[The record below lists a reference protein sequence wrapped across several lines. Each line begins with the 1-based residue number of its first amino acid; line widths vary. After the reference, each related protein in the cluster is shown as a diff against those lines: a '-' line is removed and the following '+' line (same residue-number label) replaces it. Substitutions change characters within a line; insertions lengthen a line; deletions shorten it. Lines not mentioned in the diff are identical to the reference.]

1 VLQRTDSCRSGA
13 HAGQRTLVQED
24 NMQHLACRLTSCFV
38 GLLIAQAALGAAA
51 SANAGVIYRWVDKQ
65 GKTHFGDAVPSAYK
79 DVAKAIDNEV
89 TVPSEEQLARAIERA
104 AQQKEKARAA
114 SAPKPPP
121 LAPARAPSAP
131 AGSVVPKRPP
141 NAPNDDTD
149 CDTWR
154 RLYRESL
161 DCFGP
166 YRTAHGATKAEG
178 FARCTSV
185 NEPPDRCGR
194 NAQ

>member
-1 VLQRTDSCRSGA
+1 
-13 HAGQRTLVQED
+13 
-24 NMQHLACRLTSCFV
+24 MQHPASRLTSCFV
-38 GLLIAQAALGAAA
+38 GLLIAMTALGAAA

-65 GKTHFGDAVPSAYK
+65 GKTHFGDAVPSEYK
-79 DVAKAIDNEV
+79 AGAKTVDNKV
-89 TVPSEEQLARAIERA
+89 TAPSAEEQAAAIERA
-104 AQQKEKARAA
+104 GQQREKAHAA
-114 SAPKPPP
+114 PAPKPPP

-131 AGSVVPKRPP
+131 ASSVMPKRPP

-185 NEPPDRCGR
+185 TEPPARCGR